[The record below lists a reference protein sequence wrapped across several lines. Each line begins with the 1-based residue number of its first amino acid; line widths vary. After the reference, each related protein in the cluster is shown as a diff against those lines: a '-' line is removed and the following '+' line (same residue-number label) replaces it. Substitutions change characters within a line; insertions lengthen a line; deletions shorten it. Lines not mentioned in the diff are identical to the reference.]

1 MRVRKCVGSRLE
13 GARGRWAGK
22 AGGRANRCPS
32 EAANTVSRESK
43 PLGAGGA
50 KGRHFADLRPGRFH
64 QEMVELHAA
73 WTQAARVGTTAGR
86 AAEAEAKAEEAAEEA
101 AEAAAEEEELLLGC
115 I

>member
-1 MRVRKCVGSRLE
+1 MGSRLE

-43 PLGAGGA
+43 PLGAGWREGEA
-50 KGRHFADLRPGRFH
+50 LCGSPRVGRRFH